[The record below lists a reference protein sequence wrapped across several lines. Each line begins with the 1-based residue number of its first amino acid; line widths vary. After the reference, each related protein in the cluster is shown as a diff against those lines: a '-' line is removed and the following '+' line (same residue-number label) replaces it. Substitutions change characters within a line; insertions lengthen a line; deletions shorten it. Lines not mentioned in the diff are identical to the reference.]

1 MKIVGGFYFMALNA
15 DINFTTDLF
24 DAANKLRGS
33 VAPSEYK
40 NFVLPLIFLR
50 YLSLRYEKRRTELE
64 LLVRDPKSEWFM
76 EDDEMRNVI
85 VEDVDQYR
93 SERVYILP
101 YESRWTYIVSNAKQ
115 PTIKKILD
123 DAMKLIEE
131 ANPDL
136 EGVLPRNIYQA
147 SNIPAESIAG
157 LIEVFS
163 RDVFGSSSEA
173 VDVLGA
179 TYIYFISE
187 FASSEGQRGGEF
199 FTPASIV
206 KLLVAMLEP
215 ISGTLF
221 DPACGSGGM
230 FVQSEDYSPNK
241 HSLSFYGQENVDMTL
256 RLGKMNVLMHGIN
269 AEIRLGNSLL
279 DDQFLIKH
287 EDGSFE
293 PMQFD
298 HVIANPP
305 FNMKDWGA
313 SRISKQDP
321 RLIVEY
327 DKALNNSNANYMWT
341 QHFLWHLAPGGTAGY
356 VMANGAMTTNT
367 SGEKE
372 VRQQLIEDN
381 YIDCIVQL
389 PEKLFYGTGIPC
401 CLFFL
406 SKNRTGEKGF
416 RERQNEILFIDAR
429 KKGTMVSR
437 RQKALTE
444 DEIKEIS
451 AVYHAFKTGEGKYE
465 EIKGFCKVATIN
477 DVRGNDYKLTSGI
490 YVGTEEIETDD
501 TPFEEKMSKLMD
513 TLREQFNESNS
524 LQERILRNLEG
535 IL

>member
-1 MKIVGGFYFMALNA
+1 MALKA
-15 DINFTTDLF
+15 DIDFTKDLF

-50 YLSLRYEKRRTELE
+50 YLSLRYEKRREELE
-64 LLVRDPKSEWFM
+64 ELVSNPSSDWYM
-76 EDDEMRNVI
+76 EDLEMRKEI
-85 VEDVDQYR
+85 LSDEDQYR

-101 YESRWTYIVSNAKQ
+101 NEAHWSYIIANAKQ
-115 PTIKKILD
+115 ATIKKILD
-123 DAMKLIEE
+123 EAMKLIEE
-131 ANPDL
+131 ANPEL

-147 SNIPAESIAG
+147 SNIPPESIAG
-157 LIEVFS
+157 LIEIFS
-163 RDVFGSSSEA
+163 RDVFGGINEA
-173 VDVLGA
+173 IDILGA

-230 FVQSEDYSPNK
+230 YVQSEDYTPNK
-241 HSLSFYGQENVDMTL
+241 HSLSFYGQENVEMTL

-269 AEIRLGNSLL
+269 ADIRLGNSLL
-279 DDQFLIKH
+279 NDQFLIKH
-287 EDGSFE
+287 ENGSFE

-305 FNMKDWGA
+305 FNLKDWGA
-313 SRISKQDP
+313 AQLSKQDP

-327 DKALNNSNANYMWT
+327 DKAVNNSNANYMWM

-356 VMANGAMTTNT
+356 VMANGAMTTNN

-372 VRQQLIEDN
+372 VRLKLVEDS
-381 YIDCIVQL
+381 YVDCVVQL

-406 SKNRTGEKGF
+406 SKNRKGEKGF
-416 RERQNEILFIDAR
+416 RNRQNEILFIDAR
-429 KKGTMVSR
+429 RKGEMVSR
-437 RQKALTE
+437 RQKVLTYE
-444 DEIKEIS
+444 EINEIS
-451 AVYHAFKTGEGKYE
+451 SVYHVYKTGEGEYQ
-465 EIKGFCKVATIN
+465 EIKGFCKVATL
-477 DVRGNDYKLTSGI
+477 DEVREFDYKLTPGI
-490 YVGTEEIETDD
+490 YVGAENIEEDNI
-501 TPFEEKMSKLMD
+501 PFEEKMGTLM
-513 TLREQFNESNS
+513 TNLQEQFTESNR
-524 LQERILRNLEG
+524 LQERILKNLEG
-535 IL
+535 LL

>member
-1 MKIVGGFYFMALNA
+1 MALNA
-15 DINFTTDLF
+15 DINFTSDLF

-50 YLSLRYEKRRTELE
+50 YLSLRYEKRRSELE
-64 LLVRDPKSEWFM
+64 QLVRDPKSDWYM
-76 EDDEMRNVI
+76 EDNEMRSVI
-85 VEDVDQYR
+85 LEDEDQYR

-101 YESRWTYIVSNAKQ
+101 NESRWSHIVSNAKQ

-123 DAMKLIEE
+123 DAMKQIEE

-147 SNIPAESIAG
+147 SNVSVESIAG

-173 VDVLGA
+173 IDVLGA

-215 ISGTLF
+215 ITGTLF

-230 FVQSEDYSPNK
+230 FVQSEDYTPNK

-269 AEIRLGNSLL
+269 ADIRLGNSLL
-279 DDQFLIKH
+279 NDQFIIKH
-287 EDGSFE
+287 EDGTFK
-293 PMQFD
+293 PMIFD
-298 HVIANPP
+298 YVIANPP
-305 FNMKDWGA
+305 FNLKDWGA
-313 SRISKQDP
+313 NRVSNQDP

-327 DKALNNSNANYMWT
+327 EKAVNNSNANYMWM

-356 VMANGAMTTNT
+356 VMSNGAMTTTN

-372 VRQQLIEDN
+372 VRQQLVEEN
-381 YIDCIVQL
+381 HLDCIVQL

-406 SKNRTGEKGF
+406 SKNRSGQKGF
-416 RERQNEILFIDAR
+416 RNRQGEILFIDAR

-437 RQKALTE
+437 RQRVLTQ
-444 DEIKEIS
+444 DDINDIS
-451 AVYHAFKTGEGKYE
+451 NVYHSFKTAEVKFE
-465 EIKGFCKVATIN
+465 DIQGFCKVATIE
-477 DVRGNDYKLTSGI
+477 DVRANEYKLTPGI
-490 YVGTEEIETDD
+490 YVGAEEIELDNV
-501 TPFEEKMSKLMD
+501 PFEEKMEELMT
-513 TLREQFNESNS
+513 TLREQFTES
-524 LQERILRNLEG
+524 ERLHEQILRHLEE
-535 IL
+535 LL

>member
-1 MKIVGGFYFMALNA
+1 MALKA
-15 DINFTTDLF
+15 DIDFTADLF

-50 YLSLRYEKRRTELE
+50 YLSIRYEKRREELE
-64 LLVRDPKSEWFM
+64 ALVSDPNSDWYM
-76 EDDEMRNVI
+76 EDPEMRNEI
-85 VEDVDQYR
+85 LSDEDQYR
-93 SERVYILP
+93 AERVYILP
-101 YESRWTYIVSNAKQ
+101 NESHWSYIVSNAKQ

-131 ANPDL
+131 TNPEL

-147 SNIPAESIAG
+147 SHIPPESISG

-163 RDVFGSSSEA
+163 RDVFGSSSSEA

-199 FTPASIV
+199 FTPVSIV

-230 FVQSEDYSPNK
+230 FVQSEDYTPNK
-241 HSLSFYGQENVDMTL
+241 HSLSFHGQENVDMTL

-269 AEIRLGNSLL
+269 ADIRLGNSLL
-279 DDQFLIKH
+279 NDQFIIKH
-287 EDGSFE
+287 EDGSFD
-293 PMQFD
+293 PIQFD

-305 FNMKDWGA
+305 FNLRDWGA
-313 SRISKQDP
+313 SRVSKQDP

-327 DKALNNSNANYMWT
+327 DKAVTNSNANYMWM

-356 VMANGAMTTNT
+356 VMANGAMTTNS

-372 VRQQLIEDN
+372 VRQQLVEDS
-381 YIDCIVQL
+381 YVDCIVQL

-406 SKNRTGEKGF
+406 SKNRNGENGYRNRKD
-416 RERQNEILFIDAR
+416 EILFIDAR
-429 KKGTMVSR
+429 KIGTMVSR
-437 RQKALTE
+437 KQRAFSD

-451 AVYHAFKTGEGKYE
+451 VVYHSFKTDATMYQDVQ
-465 EIKGFCKVATIN
+465 GFCKVATIEE
-477 DVRGNDYKLTSGI
+477 VRKYDYRLTPGI
-490 YVGTEEIETDD
+490 YVGAEEIETEDV
-501 TPFEEKMSKLMD
+501 PFEEKMESLRT
-513 TLREQFNESNS
+513 TLHKQFAESNQ
-524 LQERILRNLEG
+524 LQERILQNMEEL
-535 IL
+535 L